1 MRNTANRGRRASRAK
16 EFNQQRAEGP
26 TLVPQALNGKWVQLR
41 LSEATHTISI
51 SVSIKETPQRDE
63 REEEGEKNEGWEE
76 EEERKSNSHQ
86 MTRQPSPPLKLSLNA
101 ELKKVSQI

>member
-1 MRNTANRGRRASRAK
+1 MKRVSGTASGARRAK

-41 LSEATHTISI
+41 LSEATHTTSI

-63 REEEGEKNEGWEE
+63 REEEGERNEGREE
-76 EEERKSNSHQ
+76 EKRKSNSHQ
-86 MTRQPSPPLKLSLNA
+86 MIRQPSPPLKLSLNA
-101 ELKKVSQI
+101 D